1 MLPVITAITYGG
13 RTRQIT
19 WAEETV
25 QLKDYGEARQITLF
39 EHGKVALQI
48 LTSDFERLPGGDPG
62 LAEVP
67 VAGGEL
73 PQVRLRST
81 TG

>member
-1 MLPVITAITYGG
+1 M
-13 RTRQIT
+13 
-19 WAEETV
+19 

-48 LTSDFERLPGGDPG
+48 LTSDFDVLPGGHPG

-67 VAGGEL
+67 VAGREL
-73 PQVRLRST
+73 PQVRQRELRDRQDLRLRRRASR
-81 TG
+81 